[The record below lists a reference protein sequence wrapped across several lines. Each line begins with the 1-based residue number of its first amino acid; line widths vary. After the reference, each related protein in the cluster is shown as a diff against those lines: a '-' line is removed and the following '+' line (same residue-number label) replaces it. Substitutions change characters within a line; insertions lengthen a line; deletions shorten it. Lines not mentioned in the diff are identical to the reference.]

1 MERGALGFF
10 VDRKDAGQRLAKLLV
25 DYDVRHPVVLAL
37 PRGGVP
43 VAFEIAKAL
52 SAPLDLVLVRKI
64 GAPWQPELA
73 IGAVADGPRPFK
85 FLNRDLIDEIGISD
99 KFLKAAIEEKLR
111 EIEKRRRLYL
121 GDKPQVELAGRC
133 VIVVDDGI
141 ATGATVRVALKAVR
155 DNRPEEVVLAVPLA
169 PMDSIEKL
177 QKNADVVHCVITPEL
192 FGAISIYYRDFR
204 QVSDEEVVAYLKA
217 AANRFSQ

>member
-1 MERGALGFF
+1 
-10 VDRKDAGQRLAKLLV
+10 
-25 DYDVRHPVVLAL
+25 
-37 PRGGVP
+37 
-43 VAFEIAKAL
+43 
-52 SAPLDLVLVRKI
+52 
-64 GAPWQPELA
+64 
-73 IGAVADGPRPFK
+73 
-85 FLNRDLIDEIGISD
+85 LNRDLIDEIGISD
-99 KFLKAAIEEKLR
+99 KFLKAAIAEKLR

-155 DNRPEEVVLAVPLA
+155 DNQPEEVVLAVPLA
-169 PMDSIEKL
+169 PMDTIEML
-177 QKNADVVHCVITPEL
+177 QKDADTVHCVITPEL

-217 AANRFSQ
+217 AANRSSQ